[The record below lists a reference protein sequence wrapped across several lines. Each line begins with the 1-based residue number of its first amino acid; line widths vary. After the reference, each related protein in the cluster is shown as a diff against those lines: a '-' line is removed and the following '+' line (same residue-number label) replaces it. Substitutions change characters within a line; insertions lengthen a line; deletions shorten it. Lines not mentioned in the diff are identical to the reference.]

1 MEHQSYYAVI
11 PANVRY
17 DSKIPMG
24 AKLLYG
30 EITCLCNKEGFCWA
44 TNAYFSKLYSV
55 SDRSI
60 QRWLECLREKEY
72 IDIKVERG
80 ASIEQTK
87 RHITIKC
94 SDCREDMT
102 KMSPPHDKNVTPPH
116 DKNVAH
122 NNTSINNK
130 KNTSLLDGYSPM
142 FVEVFNAF
150 VENRKT
156 LKKPMTDYAK
166 KLMLNKLK
174 KLADAE
180 SEQIAILNQS
190 IERGWIGV
198 FPLKE
203 EAKSKT
209 DGDKSNATFI
219 MGGL

>member
-1 MEHQSYYAVI
+1 
-11 PANVRY
+11 
-17 DSKIPMG
+17 
-24 AKLLYG
+24 
-30 EITCLCNKEGFCWA
+30 
-44 TNAYFSKLYSV
+44 
-55 SDRSI
+55 
-60 QRWLECLREKEY
+60 
-72 IDIKVERG
+72 
-80 ASIEQTK
+80 
-87 RHITIKC
+87 
-94 SDCREDMT
+94 
-102 KMSPPHDKNVTPPH
+102 
-116 DKNVAH
+116 
-122 NNTSINNK
+122 
-130 KNTSLLDGYSPM
+130 M

-209 DGDKSNATFI
+209 DGNKSNATFI